1 MERIVLEV
9 DDKLAKA
16 WQQASIAKRKAV
28 GNKINQTIAEE
39 LLVAQT
45 NEYSNFLKQTRTE
58 MKDKGLSQ
66 DRLDNIIDNG

>member
-16 WQQASIAKRKAV
+16 WQKASVSKRKAV
-28 GNKINQTIAEE
+28 GNKINRTIAKE
-39 LLVAQT
+39 LLESQVT
-45 NEYSNFLKQTRTE
+45 EYSSFLKQTRTE

-66 DRLDNIIDNG
+66 EEVDDILNDE